1 MKTSFIGAAMVA
13 LVAFVSAPAMADCS
27 KDLTGVK
34 AEVAG
39 VKDPGKSKAA
49 QGHIAA
55 AEKSLKEKNEKACVE
70 QIGKAKAAL
79 K

>member
-1 MKTSFIGAAMVA
+1 MKTSFVGAARVA
-13 LVAFVSAPAMADCS
+13 LLAFVSAPAMADCG
-27 KDLTGVK
+27 KDVNGVK
-34 AEVAG
+34 AEMVG
-39 VKDPGKSKAA
+39 VKDPAKTKAA
-49 QGHIAA
+49 QDHIAA